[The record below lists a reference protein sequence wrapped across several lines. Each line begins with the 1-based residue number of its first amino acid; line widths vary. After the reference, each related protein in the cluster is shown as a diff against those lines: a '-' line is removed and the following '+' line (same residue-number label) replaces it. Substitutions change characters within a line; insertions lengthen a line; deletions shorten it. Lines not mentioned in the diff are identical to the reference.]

1 MGLFKRNKVW
11 WMTFVYQGRQ
21 IRRSTECTDRRLAE
35 AVLGKIKVKL
45 VEGRYFDRLE
55 EQERTFE
62 EMVER
67 YVAERVVGAS
77 RHGERRARGVL
88 AHLLPVFGK
97 KTLVQV
103 TPKEIAAYKWKRQQ
117 AGAAPATIVKELAL
131 MKTAFNIAKQI
142 DDSFA
147 PGVVIREAP
156 LSVRDDFTSLAWLA
170 GQLAYVG
177 EATEAAAVLAEPMAA
192 ALLQQHR
199 QHHWMAFD
207 ALDELAR
214 LAPSRA
220 LELLRRTRNRGV
232 RSWEAE
238 SQMERLLAAGAAMQ
252 ALRRPA
258 QALRLYRLAHA
269 AYGQDWNRAIARER
283 IALLDPNGEP
293 GA

>member
-1 MGLFKRNKVW
+1 MQMGLFKRNKVW

-131 MKTAFNIAKQI
+131 MKTAFNIA
-142 DDSFA
+142 
-147 PGVVIREAP
+147 IREWEWCRDNPVCRVSMGKVNNAR
-156 LSVRDDFTSLAWLA
+156 VRYCDDETLAKIYQACPTWL
-170 GQLAYVG
+170 QPIV
-177 EATEAAAVLAEPMAA
+177 M
-192 ALLQQHR
+192 
-199 QHHWMAFD
+199 
-207 ALDELAR
+207 LAR
-214 LAPSRA
+214 YTG
-220 LELLRRTRNRGV
+220 LRRENVVCLQWEQVDLTTGAHHSGSHQERRSLRNSPV
-232 RSWEAE
+232 
-238 SQMERLLAAGAAMQ
+238 
-252 ALRRPA
+252 
-258 QALRLYRLAHA
+258 
-269 AYGQDWNRAIARER
+269 
-283 IALLDPNGEP
+283 
-293 GA
+293 

>member
-11 WMTFVYQGRQ
+11 WMTFIYQGRQ
-21 IRRSTECTDRRLAE
+21 VRRSTECTDRRLAE

-131 MKTAFNIAKQI
+131 MKTAFNVA
-142 DDSFA
+142 
-147 PGVVIREAP
+147 IREWEWC
-156 LSVRDDFTSLAWLA
+156 RDNPVCRVSMGKVNNAR
-170 GQLAYVG
+170 
-177 EATEAAAVLAEPMAA
+177 VL
-192 ALLQQHR
+192 R
-199 QHHWMAFD
+199 
-207 ALDELAR
+207 
-214 LAPSRA
+214 
-220 LELLRRTRNRGV
+220 
-232 RSWEAE
+232 
-238 SQMERLLAAGAAMQ
+238 
-252 ALRRPA
+252 
-258 QALRLYRLAHA
+258 
-269 AYGQDWNRAIARER
+269 
-283 IALLDPNGEP
+283 
-293 GA
+293 